1 LFLCSDGFAIGFL
14 PIAGSTYRFCCFVN
28 PAFIRKA
35 LTVKKNAQN
44 KLQAFLR
51 TLKAF

>member
-1 LFLCSDGFAIGFL
+1 LFLCSDGFAFGFRL
-14 PIAGSTYRFCCFVN
+14 IAASTYRFCSFVN
-28 PAFIRKA
+28 PAFTHKA